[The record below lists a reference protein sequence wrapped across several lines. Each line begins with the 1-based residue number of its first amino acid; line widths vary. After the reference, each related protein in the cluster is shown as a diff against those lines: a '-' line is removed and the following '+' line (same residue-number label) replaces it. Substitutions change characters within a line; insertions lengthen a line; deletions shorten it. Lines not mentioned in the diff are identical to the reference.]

1 MLNVKERKSSG
12 PDGIIKEL
20 FKHSSD
26 ATIKALAKLFNLIL
40 KTGQYPEQWNKSYLI
55 LLHKSD
61 KKCDPSNN
69 RGISLINFY

>member
-20 FKHSSD
+20 FKYSSD

-40 KTGQYPEQWNKSYLI
+40 KTGQVLSMNRL
-55 LLHKSD
+55 SD
-61 KKCDPSNN
+61 V
-69 RGISLINFY
+69 L